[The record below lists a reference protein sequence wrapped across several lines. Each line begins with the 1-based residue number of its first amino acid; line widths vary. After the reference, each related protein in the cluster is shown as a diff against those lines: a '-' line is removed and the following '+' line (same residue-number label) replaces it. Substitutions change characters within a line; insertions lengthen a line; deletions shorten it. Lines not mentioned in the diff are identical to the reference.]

1 MEEQAKVASSEEL
14 SIIAQ
19 LADEAVLEQIDGR
32 GGYIWSRRETST
44 VPYILSLEASMAS
57 PDEEIWVGTLDN
69 AILSYA
75 RAKVEVLRTGEYLGV
90 VTDIY
95 VTPEARSVGLG
106 EALINVIIEWCQERK
121 CVGIDSMAL
130 PGNRETKN
138 FFETFGFKAR
148 MLTVH
153 RSL

>member
-1 MEEQAKVASSEEL
+1 MEEQAKVATPEEL
-14 SIIAQ
+14 LIIAE
-19 LADEAVLEQIDGR
+19 LADEAVREQIDGR

-44 VPYILSLEASMAS
+44 VPYVLSLEASMAS
-57 PDEEIWVGTLDN
+57 PDEEIWVGTLDGTV
-69 AILSYA
+69 LSYA
-75 RAKVEVLRTGEYLGV
+75 RAKVEVLRTGEYLGL

-106 EALINVIIEWCQERK
+106 EALINVIIAWCSERK

-148 MLTVH
+148 LLTVH

>member
-106 EALINVIIEWCQERK
+106 EALINVIIEWCRERK

-148 MLTVH
+148 LLTVH

>member
-148 MLTVH
+148 LLTVH

>member
-1 MEEQAKVASSEEL
+1 MEEQARTASITEL
-14 SIIAQ
+14 PIIAE
-19 LADEAVLEQIDGR
+19 LADEAVREQMDGR

-44 VPYILSLEASMAS
+44 VPYILSLEAAMSS
-57 PDEEIWVGTLDN
+57 PDEEVWVGTLDN
-69 AILSYA
+69 VILSYA
-75 RAKVEVLRTGEYLGV
+75 RAKVEVLRTGEYLGL

-95 VTPEARSVGLG
+95 VTSEARSVGLG
-106 EALINVIIEWCQERK
+106 EALINVIIAWCSERK

-148 MLTVH
+148 LLTVH

>member
-75 RAKVEVLRTGEYLGV
+75 RAKIEVLRTGEYLGL

-106 EALINVIIEWCQERK
+106 EALINVIIAWCSERK

-148 MLTVH
+148 LLTVH

>member
-1 MEEQAKVASSEEL
+1 MEEQARTASSTEL
-14 SIIAQ
+14 SIIAE
-19 LADEAVLEQIDGR
+19 LAAEAVREQKDGR

-44 VPYILSLEASMAS
+44 VPYILSLEAAMSS
-57 PDEEIWVGTLDN
+57 PDEEVWVGTLDN
-69 AILSYA
+69 VILSYA
-75 RAKVEVLRTGEYLGV
+75 RAKVEVLRTGEYLGL

-95 VTPEARSVGLG
+95 VTSEARSVGLG
-106 EALINVIIEWCQERK
+106 EALINVIIAWCSERK

-148 MLTVH
+148 LLTVH

>member
-1 MEEQAKVASSEEL
+1 MS
-14 SIIAQ
+14 
-19 LADEAVLEQIDGR
+19 
-32 GGYIWSRRETST
+32 
-44 VPYILSLEASMAS
+44 S
-57 PDEEIWVGTLDN
+57 PDEEVWVGTLDS

-75 RAKVEVLRTGEYLGV
+75 RAKVEVLRTGEYLGL

-106 EALINVIIEWCQERK
+106 EALINVIIAWCSERK

-148 MLTVH
+148 LLTVH

>member
-1 MEEQAKVASSEEL
+1 MEEQAKVASTEEL

-19 LADEAVLEQIDGR
+19 LADEAVLEQMDGR

-106 EALINVIIEWCQERK
+106 EALINVIIKWCQERK
-121 CVGIDSMAL
+121 CVGVDSMVL

-148 MLTVH
+148 LLTVH

>member
-1 MEEQAKVASSEEL
+1 MEEQAKVATPEEL
-14 SIIAQ
+14 LIIAE
-19 LADEAVLEQIDGR
+19 LADEAVREQIDGR

-44 VPYILSLEASMAS
+44 VPYVLSLEASMAS
-57 PDEEIWVGTLDN
+57 PDEEIWVGTLDG
-69 AILSYA
+69 AVLSYA
-75 RAKVEVLRTGEYLGV
+75 RAKVEVLRTGEYLGL

-106 EALINVIIEWCQERK
+106 EALINVIIAWCSERK

-148 MLTVH
+148 LLTVH